1 MRPIAAAEA
10 LQRIAGKVIFM
21 HARDD
26 IIASV
31 GSLQVCAG
39 HEAGCESLIHA
50 MRTVY
55 KEQSAEAV
63 LLVNASNAFNS
74 VNTNAFLHNAE
85 IICPLIAQ
93 QVKYFYSLSSHL
105 FITGGGE
112 IQLKEGTTQGNPAA
126 MAIYAVAVVSMILMS
141 VEIS

>member
-1 MRPIAAAEA
+1 MDKNPGLRPIAAGEA
-10 LQRIAGKVIFM
+10 LRRIAGKVIFM

-55 KEQSAEAV
+55 KENSVEAI
-63 LLVNASNAFNS
+63 LLVNPSNAFNS

-85 IICPLIAQ
+85 IIRPLIAQ
-93 QVKYFYSLSSHL
+93 
-105 FITGGGE
+105 
-112 IQLKEGTTQGNPAA
+112 
-126 MAIYAVAVVSMILMS
+126 
-141 VEIS
+141 

>member
-10 LQRIAGKVIFM
+10 LQRIAGKVVFM

-39 HEAGCESLIHA
+39 HEAGCQSLIHA
-50 MRTVY
+50 KRTVY
-55 KEQSAEAV
+55 KEQSAEAI

-74 VNTNAFLHNAE
+74 VNKNAFLHNAE
-85 IICPLIAQ
+85 IISPLIAQ

-126 MAIYAVAVVSMILMS
+126 VAIYAVAIVSMILMS